1 VNNLSPL
8 PPELS
13 AAEADALARALLE
26 LSRHR
31 PGRLAGARLSVPGGS
46 DRFGEL
52 VAERLAARG
61 CPDVRVA
68 IKVGPGPRVLSI
80 EMER

>member
-1 VNNLSPL
+1 MNEMSLRPTR
-8 PPELS
+8 LS
-13 AAEADALARALLE
+13 AAEADALALALLE

-31 PGRLAGARLSVPGGS
+31 PGRLAGARVAVPGGGE
-46 DRFGEL
+46 RFGAL

-68 IKVGPGPRVLSI
+68 IKDGPGPRVLSI